1 MRFTAEARGY
11 LKCKFLPLLHEGVDA
26 LTDAPRTDN
35 FLRTK
40 ISWMHRLPHFLT
52 HGRPLRA
59 VRAHESTAK
68 NGRVKNSHQKFHK
81 LLPV

>member
-1 MRFTAEARGY
+1 MRFTAEARGC

-26 LTDAPRTDN
+26 LTDAPRTDD
-35 FLRTK
+35 FFKIK

-52 HGRPLRA
+52 HGGPLRA
-59 VRAHESTAK
+59 VRAHESSAK
-68 NGRVKNSHQKFHK
+68 NGRVKNSRQKFYK